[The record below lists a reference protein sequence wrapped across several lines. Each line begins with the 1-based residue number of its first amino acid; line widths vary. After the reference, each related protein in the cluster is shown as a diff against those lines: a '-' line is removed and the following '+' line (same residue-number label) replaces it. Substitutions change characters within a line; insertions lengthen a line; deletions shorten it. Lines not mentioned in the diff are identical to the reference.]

1 LIINKQ
7 LISQRLIFGSQV
19 IAVILTV
26 FLHHG
31 NGRAI
36 TSTNNNNIERMFDF
50 VAEEELNTILNETNE
65 NPTDREENP
74 ADVLRLSEP
83 DSLSY
88 ESLQSQFSKD
98 NVIQPK
104 EAGPALRQKKFYDEH
119 CYSGKYETVKLAS
132 GEVKK
137 FPICKK
143 VTLIGCTSLIS
154 SNKYNK
160 RSCVA
165 SLTTILFSGD
175 DGTNQL
181 GVFAKSCECAA

>member
-1 LIINKQ
+1 M
-7 LISQRLIFGSQV
+7 IFRSQV
-19 IAVILTV
+19 IAAILAV

-36 TSTNNNNIERMFDF
+36 TSTNNNNNNIERMFDL
-50 VAEEELNTILNETNE
+50 AEEELNTFLNETDGNA
-65 NPTDREENP
+65 TDREENP
-74 ADVLRLSEP
+74 ADVLKISEP

-88 ESLQSQFSKD
+88 ESLQYQFSSD
-98 NVIQPK
+98 NMILSK
-104 EAGPALRQKKFYDEH
+104 EARSALREKRSH
-119 CYSGKYETVKLAS
+119 VGPCYSDKYETVTLAS

-143 VTLIGCTSLIS
+143 VTLIGCTSSIS
-154 SNKYNK
+154 SNKNNK

-165 SLTTILFSGD
+165 SLTTVLFQGD

-181 GVFAKSCECAA
+181 GKFATSCACAA